1 MLLSNLIKILKE
13 IYFAV
18 RKCEIPS
25 LYFRKQ
31 LFLPHNKLV
40 INYNTSGTDII
51 TYTIYAILYNKT
63 MGFFPENIRFAVKD
77 GNYNYVY
84 MCLKTF
90 HDITRRYI
98 IQKYILDGAEMGE
111 KKTLFDIIKEIKIIK
126 LK

>member
-1 MLLSNLIKILKE
+1 MLLPDLIEILKE
-13 IYFAV
+13 IYFSIK
-18 RKCEIPS
+18 KCKIPP

-31 LFLPHNKLV
+31 LFLPNDKLI
-40 INYNTSGTDII
+40 INYYTTTTDII

-77 GNYNYVY
+77 NDYNYVY

-98 IQKYILDGAEMGE
+98 IQTYILDDAEMGK
-111 KKTLFDIIKEIKIIK
+111 KKTLFDIIKSIKHSRI
-126 LK
+126 